1 MQERVTTSDFYATM
15 IKACTRDDFP
25 CVGIFI
31 SLKVSCV
38 WGPGLVAQSRKEVA
52 EGAGTCLV
60 MRPHESGRSHA
71 STGAEMNGGWRHQE
85 AFEVDNTLFVQSLL

>member
-15 IKACTRDDFP
+15 IKACTLDDFP

-60 MRPHESGRSHA
+60 MKPHES
-71 STGAEMNGGWRHQE
+71 
-85 AFEVDNTLFVQSLL
+85 